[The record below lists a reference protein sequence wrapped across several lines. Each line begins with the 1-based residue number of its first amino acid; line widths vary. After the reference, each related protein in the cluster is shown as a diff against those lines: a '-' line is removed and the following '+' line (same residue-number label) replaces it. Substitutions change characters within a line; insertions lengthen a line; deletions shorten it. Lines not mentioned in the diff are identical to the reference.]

1 LDGFER
7 GKGRDGNNSLR
18 RLAFSELILSMAV
31 YPVTGYN
38 ATFRCEP
45 LVLAFLGIL
54 RSLSVKGRRVGSH
67 QKPFVNT
74 ESEIYQA

>member
-1 LDGFER
+1 
-7 GKGRDGNNSLR
+7 
-18 RLAFSELILSMAV
+18 MAV